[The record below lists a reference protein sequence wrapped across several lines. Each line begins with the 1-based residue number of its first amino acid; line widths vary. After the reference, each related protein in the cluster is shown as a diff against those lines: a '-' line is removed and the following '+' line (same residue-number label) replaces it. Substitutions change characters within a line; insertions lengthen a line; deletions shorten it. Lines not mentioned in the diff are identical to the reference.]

1 MLRIFRLVVPIAVAS
16 AFLIA
21 GCAAAPPADTGPG
34 PLRVQVR
41 LAQPLADGPAIAAAA
56 AAASGVPVRY
66 LAAGGSDWH
75 ALALDCAGAA
85 DCQAA
90 LEQLRSASRR
100 FSAVEIDTRKR
111 IVAPHY

>member
-1 MLRIFRLVVPIAVAS
+1 MPLPHFLAPLIGLSGAL
-16 AFLIA
+16 LIA
-21 GCAAAPPADTGPG
+21 GCAAAPPAESGPG

-75 ALALDCAGAA
+75 ALALDCASSA

-90 LEQLRSASRR
+90 LDRLRSETRR
-100 FSAVEIDTRKR
+100 FSAVELDTRKR